1 MGVTLRKIMGIA
13 MLAIE
18 AIDFIPPTKMRTLS
32 SREKSLA
39 LCKAPLTVRD
49 GELSKQKALVVMI
62 LLQLL

>member
-1 MGVTLRKIMGIA
+1 MGVTLRKIIGIA

-18 AIDFIPPTKMRTLS
+18 AIDFIPPTKMRTL